1 MQPTPSIGPGP
12 IVGSPIPPWASVQTA
27 GNADEL
33 QSLMG
38 GLASQRAGILVQPA
52 RLRYERVEVW
62 GQQVFTGF
70 ARSDSTLVIRGQVFE
85 PVLHLCTVP
94 GGQYRVGR
102 RRIDIQPGRQAV
114 LVPADVEITRW
125 VPPGRTTVVS
135 IGKWLVEAEILR
147 RSASETPKSRATF
160 GAWTFDTPVRSA
172 WAAAVAR
179 HVQANRPG
187 SDPQHL
193 VHAEEVLASLM
204 VDLVLA
210 QGAPARTGALDAR
223 RLARVESWVDAHLGD
238 AITLG
243 RLCQVAGVGA
253 RCLQKSFEA
262 RRGVSPMRF
271 VAERRLLEAHR
282 RLSREEPL
290 PSIKSVALDLGFH
303 HLGRF
308 ADAYR
313 QLVGEV
319 PSATRAARLAQTGPA
334 AATSEKRTPASQPG
348 RQC

>member
-1 MQPTPSIGPGP
+1 MPS
-12 IVGSPIPPWASVQTA
+12 WALVQTA
-27 GNADEL
+27 SSADEL
-33 QSLMG
+33 QLLMG

-52 RLRYERVEVW
+52 RLHYERVEVW
-62 GQQVFTGF
+62 GRQVFTGF
-70 ARSDSTLVIRGQVFE
+70 ARSDSALVIRGQVFE
-85 PVLHLCTVP
+85 PVLHLSTVP

-102 RRIDIQPGRQAV
+102 RRIDIQPERQAV
-114 LVPADVEITRW
+114 LVPADVEITRS

-135 IGKWLVEAEILR
+135 IGKWLVEAEIRR
-147 RSASETPKSRATF
+147 RSAGETPKSRASF
-160 GAWTFDTPVRSA
+160 GAWTLATPVRRA

-179 HVQANRPG
+179 HVKANRPG
-187 SDPQHL
+187 SDPQQL
-193 VHAEEVLASLM
+193 LHAELALASLM

-210 QGAPARTGALDAR
+210 QGAPARAGALDAR

-238 AITLG
+238 TITLG

-282 RLSREEPL
+282 RLSREDAL
-290 PSIKSVALDLGFH
+290 PSVKAVALDLGFH

-313 QLVGEV
+313 QLVGEL
-319 PSATRAARLAQTGPA
+319 PSATRAANRGA
-334 AATSEKRTPASQPG
+334 AVDATTTSEMRTPASQPQAPVLTFG
-348 RQC
+348 SASMGQGGFR